1 VSSEAKSS
9 GYHTKGEKPMNPQEI
24 FCPNIDCHARGQ
36 IGKGNIGIHS
46 HVEERYI
53 CHECQQTFTDTK
65 GTIFYRLRTDAQT
78 VMLVITLL
86 AWGCPLKAIVKAFGF
101 SEKTVRKWWRRSG
114 EHCRVVHEH
123 VVGDSQLD
131 LQQVQ
136 ADEIKVKGFG
146 QSVWMAMAMMVSTRL
161 WLAGALSHKRDLK
174 LIQAL
179 ADQVRQVALCRELL
193 IAVDGLVSYLK
204 AFRQVFRAPLPRKG
218 KTGRSRL
225 ISWPDVA
232 IVQVVKQR
240 REKVLTIQRRIAQG
254 CELMIERLLHITQ
267 NGGVINT
274 AYIERLNATFRQRL
288 AWLARRTR
296 NLAQQPETLMAGM
309 FILGC
314 MYNLCDNHHSLRLK
328 LSVGERGY
336 RWVQRTPAMAAG
348 LSDHRWSVEELFF
361 FKVPP
366 PRWSPPIRRGRPS
379 NATLELVHHW
389 C

>member
-1 VSSEAKSS
+1 
-9 GYHTKGEKPMNPQEI
+9 MNPQEV

-36 IGKGNIGIHS
+36 VGKGNIGVHS
-46 HVEERYI
+46 QAEKRYI
-53 CHECQQTFTDTK
+53 CHECHQTFTDTK

-86 AWGCPLKAIVKAFGF
+86 AYGCPLKAIVKAFGF
-101 SEKTVRKWWRRSG
+101 HEKTVKEWWRRSG

-123 VVGDSQLD
+123 IIGGSQLD

-136 ADEIKVKGFG
+136 ADEIKGKGFG
-146 QSVWMAMAMMVSTRL
+146 QTFWMAMAMMVSTRL
-161 WLAGALSHKRDLK
+161 WLGGAISHKRNLD

-179 ADQVRQVALCRELL
+179 ANQIRQIALCREMLL
-193 IAVDGLVSYLK
+193 AVDGLSSYVK
-204 AFRQVFRAPLPRKG
+204 AFRRAFRTPFNGGKG
-218 KTGRSRL
+218 GRRRL
-225 ISWPDVA
+225 LSWPNIA

-240 REKVLTIQRRIAQG
+240 QKGRLTIDRRIVQG
-254 CELMIERLLHITQ
+254 CSQMITRLLEITQ
-267 NGGVINT
+267 GAGVINT

-296 NLAQQPETLMAGM
+296 HLAQQTDTLLAAM
-309 FILGC
+309 FTVGC
-314 MYNLCDNHHSLRLK
+314 FYNFCDNHHSLRLK
-328 LSVGERGY
+328 LSVGKRGF

-348 LSDHRWSVEELFF
+348 LSDHRWSVDELFF

-366 PRWSPPIRRGRPS
+366 PRWKPPKRRGRPS
-379 NATLELVHHW
+379 KAILHLVNQW